1 MNRPVATT
9 EGPQGEEGMRR
20 AARLLAR
27 EKCVPDGHAF
37 VWNGMPGT
45 AYLYEVVMRHVQNGQ
60 LELQR
65 SSTLVG
71 KQAYTAGISAA
82 KSFATALDVLPL
94 WTFRPHVLRDA
105 TEHDIYGHYCLARAT
120 AYNAVGRA
128 DLKCTPPATIAA
140 ASNAAH
146 LYAVAAHLIDGDT
159 SAMVD
164 AAQCSAARSLKM
176 HGKTFLEAWDED
188 KDELGAAKALA
199 CYTEAHE
206 RYKHAGQAGCPAKVA
221 YAYER
226 NQVHWTEPVL
236 PAWQTLVRARI
247 TPLS

>member
-1 MNRPVATT
+1 
-9 EGPQGEEGMRR
+9 MRR
-20 AARLLAR
+20 AVRLFAR
-27 EKCVPDGHAF
+27 EKCVPDGHTF

-45 AYLYEVVMRHVQNGQ
+45 AYLYEVVMRHVQHGQ

-71 KQAYTAGISAA
+71 KQAYAAGIMAA
-82 KSFATALDVLPL
+82 KSFAKALDILPL
-94 WTFRPHVLRDA
+94 WTFRPHLLRDA

-128 DLKCTPPATIAA
+128 DLKCTPAATIAA

-146 LYAVAAHLIDGDT
+146 MYAVAAHLIDGDT

-164 AAQCSAARSLKM
+164 AAQGSVGRALKI
-176 HGKTFLEAWDED
+176 HGDTFLAAWDQDED
-188 KDELGAAKALA
+188 EQGAAKALA

-206 RYKHAGQAGCPAKVA
+206 RYKHAGQAGCQRKIAHA
-221 YAYER
+221 YDR
-226 NQVHWTEPVL
+226 NQVHWLEPVL
-236 PAWQTLVRARI
+236 PEWRTLVRARI